1 MEGQSNTRSRLYKVP
16 NGDLDKV
23 IEELEEFKEKMNG
36 AMMYSI
42 KREEEYSYILV
53 SYIEKNVKEQTKNA
67 AKADF
72 RLYTDMMDV
81 LMVYLYKVRKREEQL
96 YWQREK
102 ENQEAILANH
112 YQERMIH
119 QKGGFYRTR
128 Y

>member
-72 RLYTDMMDV
+72 RLYTDMMDGRNSCTGRG
-81 LMVYLYKVRKREEQL
+81 KK
-96 YWQREK
+96 
-102 ENQEAILANH
+102 
-112 YQERMIH
+112 
-119 QKGGFYRTR
+119 RTR
-128 Y
+128 KQYSQITTRNA

>member
-1 MEGQSNTRSRLYKVP
+1 MEGQNNTRSRLYKVP
-16 NGDLDKV
+16 NEDLDKV
-23 IEELEEFKEKMNG
+23 IEELEEFKKKMNG

-53 SYIEKNVKEQTKNA
+53 SYIEKNAKEQTKNA
-67 AKADF
+67 ARADF

-102 ENQEAILANH
+102 ENQEAILAKH
-112 YQERMIH
+112 YMERMIH
-119 QKGGFYRTR
+119 PRDGFYRTR
-128 Y
+128 